1 MIDSGMET
9 GAMRTR
15 FEIVLLAALIGT
27 AGPLVGGSGPAQADE
42 VLSASP
48 TAEDFIKALTPQPV
62 VKTRGIRHSGDAV
75 AETREQDRAEP
86 AYVDVPMITFEYN
99 SAELT
104 PRAREVLDQ
113 LAIALQSEQLASGRF
128 LIEGHTDAV
137 GSEDYNRA
145 LSEERARAAREY
157 LAAKQI
163 GEVLLETVGRGED
176 ELLEDVPRRSIA
188 GYGW

>member
-1 MIDSGMET
+1 
-9 GAMRTR
+9 MRTR
-15 FEIVLLAALIGT
+15 FDIILLAALIGT
-27 AGPLVGGSGPAQADE
+27 SGTLVGGPGPALADE
-42 VLSASP
+42 DMSASP
-48 TAEDFIKALTPQPV
+48 TAEEFIQALTPKPV
-62 VKTRGIRHSGDAV
+62 VKTRGIRLQGDAV
-75 AETREQDRAEP
+75 AETREPDRAEP

-137 GSEDYNRA
+137 GSEEYNLG
-145 LSEERARAAREY
+145 LSEERARAARAY

-163 GEVLLETVGRGED
+163 GEVRLEAVGVGED
-176 ELLEDVPRRSIA
+176 QLLEDTDGPSEINRRVRVVNLDQN
-188 GYGW
+188 

>member
-1 MIDSGMET
+1 
-9 GAMRTR
+9 MRTR
-15 FEIVLLAALIGT
+15 FDIVLLAALIGT
-27 AGPLVGGSGPAQADE
+27 SGPLVGGPGPALADE

-48 TAEDFIKALTPQPV
+48 TAEEFIKALTPQPV
-62 VKTRGIRHSGDAV
+62 VKTRGIRLSGDAV
-75 AETREQDRAEP
+75 AETREPDRAEP

-137 GSEDYNRA
+137 GSEEYNLA

-163 GEVLLETVGRGED
+163 GEVRLETVGRGED
-176 ELLEDVPRRSIA
+176 ELLEDTDGPSEVNRRVRVVNLEQN
-188 GYGW
+188 